1 MVKTIFLVLS
11 LIIFTHENVKLTQG
25 EAIAMYSYIN
35 QFLVSLLS
43 IPVGMEMFTR
53 MTDIIKRLKNTNE

>member
-1 MVKTIFLVLS
+1 V
-11 LIIFTHENVKLTQG
+11 IFTNKNINLSQG

-35 QFLVSLLS
+35 QFLNSLLS

-53 MTDIIKRLKNTNE
+53 MKDVIQRLNTTI